1 MVRSHAGS
9 PSTSAT
15 AGWIVENLS
24 TAILLFD
31 SKLRL
36 QLVNSA
42 GENLLSASVKKMA
55 GQRVDKIFG
64 NDALPKALKH
74 TLKAGQVVT
83 EWDLEIVSASRVAQ
97 CVDCTLTPC
106 GNGHGETGVLVEMSS
121 SDGLRR
127 ILRDEAALGQQ
138 NVLRTLLKEMAHEI
152 KNPLGG
158 IRGAAQLLECELAS
172 PAHKEYTRLIV
183 GEVDRL
189 RKLMDRMLV
198 PNADPRVTAVNI
210 HEVLE
215 HVSSLL
221 EAGADPALT
230 IVRDY
235 DPSLPDLLADRDYLI
250 QAFLNIA
257 QNAAQAV
264 SYQGTVSFR
273 TRAQRQCTIGLKRH
287 RLVIRV
293 DIIDDGPGVP
303 AEIAEDIFFPMIS
316 GRANGTGLGLSI
328 ARSLVHGHGG
338 QIIYSSKPGETIFS
352 VWLPVEKGT

>member
-9 PSTSAT
+9 PTKSAT

-42 GENLLSASVKKMA
+42 GENLLSASVKKMT
-55 GQRVDKIFG
+55 GQRVDQIFG
-64 NDALPKALKH
+64 NDALPKALQH
-74 TLKAGQVVT
+74 ALDTGQVVT
-83 EWDLEIVSASRVAQ
+83 EWDLEIVSASHLTQ

-106 GNGHGETGVLVEMSS
+106 GNGQGDANVLVEMSN

-138 NVLRTLLKEMAHEI
+138 NVLRTLVKEMAHEI

-158 IRGAAQLLECELAS
+158 IRGAAQLLECELSS

-183 GEVDRL
+183 DEVDRL

-198 PNADPRVTAVNI
+198 PNAAPRMTGVNI

-215 HVSSLL
+215 HVCSLL
-221 EAGADPALT
+221 EAGTDPLLT
-230 IVRDY
+230 IIRDY

-273 TRAQRQCTIGLKRH
+273 TRAQRQCTIGLKRY
-287 RLVIRV
+287 RLVIRI

-303 AEIAEDIFFPMIS
+303 AEIAEDIFYPMIS
-316 GRANGTGLGLSI
+316 GRSNGTGLGLSI

-338 QIIYSSKPGETIFS
+338 QIIYSSKPGETVFS
-352 VWLPVEKGT
+352 VWLPVENGT